1 MGGQIM
7 TKPLGQL
14 SQTEKSDKKESKVIW
29 SKKEKEESKEKYGC
43 EIVIENGSLNEV
55 MTTEAPSDAWIITY
69 EVEGA
74 KNIILDLHNVKFMDS
89 SGLSAML
96 VGNRTFRETNSTFV
110 ICNVSDHIEKILKI
124 SKLDTVLDILPTRQ
138 EAIDSI
144 QLDEIEK
151 GMN

>member
-1 MGGQIM
+1 MKYEI
-7 TKPLGQL
+7 
-14 SQTEKSDKKESKVIW
+14 EKNDLYYIVTP
-29 SKKEKEESKEKYGC
+29 KEEKIDS
-43 EIVIENGSLNEV
+43 VL
-55 MTTEAPSDAWIITY
+55 APSLKADLITY
-69 EVEGA
+69 DVEGA

-96 VGNRTFRETNSTFV
+96 VGNRTFREKNSTFV
-110 ICNVSDHIEKILKI
+110 ICNISDHIEKILKI